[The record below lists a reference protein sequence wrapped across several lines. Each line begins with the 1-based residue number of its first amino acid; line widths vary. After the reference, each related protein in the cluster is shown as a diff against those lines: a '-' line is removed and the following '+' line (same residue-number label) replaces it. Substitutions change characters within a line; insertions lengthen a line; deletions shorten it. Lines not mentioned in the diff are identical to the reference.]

1 LRSFIF
7 ATNTPA
13 PAGIDFIFSTNL
25 GPTAFFSFH
34 RAGLDFRFLK
44 QKKSSPLIKASVA
57 RPPKTPPII
66 PPMFALLPLPKVRG
80 LSELVPSE
88 PGSGPVMPAEPPDGT
103 AFSIELVGC
112 GCSTAV
118 VSVTERDG
126 SVSVCIGWSGLVS
139 GELRGSDAAGAVK
152 RAGTLEVARDDGGT
166 AIGDVSELVGI
177 AIGTI
182 SELAGTPV
190 GAAAEL
196 VGTAKATTS
205 EFVGARLVGRVEDT
219 AAACEGTADG
229 PSDSGDGCPGAAAA
243 GPAGASF
250 GSGAIRVDD
259 VGTGLIVPIADVAAA
274 SVVDVV
280 GAATGCSV
288 GCSVGCSAAVVDEE
302 GGGGGGGGGA
312 AAVLVCICDAS
323 SRVVDEVTS
332 VGVTTA
338 DSSVVVEVVAAVR
351 AREREHRFPFTVVID
366 SCGVAMRAKA
376 LRKKRR
382 LGLRRRDEKKG
393 LLTPRALWAY

>member
-1 LRSFIF
+1 
-7 ATNTPA
+7 
-13 PAGIDFIFSTNL
+13 
-25 GPTAFFSFH
+25 
-34 RAGLDFRFLK
+34 
-44 QKKSSPLIKASVA
+44 
-57 RPPKTPPII
+57 
-66 PPMFALLPLPKVRG
+66 
-80 LSELVPSE
+80 
-88 PGSGPVMPAEPPDGT
+88 
-103 AFSIELVGC
+103 
-112 GCSTAV
+112 
-118 VSVTERDG
+118 
-126 SVSVCIGWSGLVS
+126 
-139 GELRGSDAAGAVK
+139 VK
-152 RAGTLEVARDDGGT
+152 RAGTLEVARDDGRT

-177 AIGTI
+177 AVGTM
-182 SELAGTPV
+182 SELAGTSV

-205 EFVGARLVGRVEDT
+205 EFVGARLVGRVKDT

-274 SVVDVV
+274 SVVDVD

-302 GGGGGGGGGA
+302 GGGGGGGA

-323 SRVVDEVTS
+323 STVVDEVTS

-351 AREREHRFPFTVVID
+351 AREREHRFPLTVVID

-376 LRKKRR
+376 HRKKRR
-382 LGLRRRDEKKG
+382 LGLRRRDEGKV
-393 LLTPRALWAY
+393 LQTPRAL